1 MQTSNK
7 RIARNTLYMYVRHI
21 TLLVVGLYT
30 SRLVLEIL
38 GVSDYGLFA
47 VVGGV
52 LAIFTFISSSLA
64 TATSRFFNIEMG
76 RKGGD
81 VNASFNINLTL
92 HIAFA
97 LIIFILAE
105 TIGLWY
111 VTHWLNV
118 TEGKMGDAVFVY
130 HISILTACL
139 GIINTPYHS
148 LFTAHERF
156 RFLMVW
162 DVVNVFIRLGCILS
176 LSFYQG
182 AYALRLYAIIFS
194 LTTANT
200 FVVYHV
206 VSHRQWREIIRF
218 RFVREWKRYREVLGF
233 GGWNMLATLAYTART
248 SGSDLVLNRFFGTAM
263 NGAFAIS
270 RTAGDCITSFT
281 SNFDEAS
288 APQIIQAYA
297 AGDMGRVN
305 YLCHKVARINLLLY
319 EMVCFPLLIQL
330 GFVLRLWL
338 GKVPEGATRLTFIY
352 IILGGV
358 SMTASGIF
366 NVINASGKIKW
377 FKINV
382 SLFFLLCIPLSI
394 MLFELGLPAYSILL
408 LFIIA
413 DTLQRIVQL
422 IMMKRII
429 GFDSWTFV
437 KEAYTR
443 PALVAALLSAV
454 LCGSTLLPINGAI
467 MSLITIAACAVL
479 TAGAI
484 GMIGLDA
491 EERGWI
497 IKKFTRL
504 KIS

>member
-30 SRLVLEIL
+30 SRLALEIL

-52 LAIFTFISSSLA
+52 LAIFTFISNSLA

-81 VNASFNINLTL
+81 VNASFNINLIL
-92 HIAFA
+92 HITFA
-97 LIIFILAE
+97 LIIFALAE
-105 TIGLWY
+105 TMGLWY

-118 TEGKMGDAVFVY
+118 AEGRLADAVFVY
-130 HISILTACL
+130 HICIITACL

-156 RFLMVW
+156 RFLTVW
-162 DVVNVFIRLGCILS
+162 DVINVFIRLGCIIL
-176 LSFYQG
+176 LNCYHG
-182 AYALRLYAIIFS
+182 TYALRLYAIIFA

-200 FVVYHV
+200 FVVYHAV
-206 VSHRQWREIIRF
+206 AYRQWRDIIRF
-218 RFVREWKRYREVLGF
+218 RFIHEWSRYREVLTF
-233 GGWNMLATLAYTART
+233 GGWNMLATLAYTARS

-270 RTAGDCITSFT
+270 RTVNDCIMSFT

-330 GFVLRLWL
+330 GFILRLWL
-338 GKVPEGATRLTFIY
+338 GKVPDGATQLTFIY

-394 MLFELGLPAYSILL
+394 VLFKLGLPAYSILL

-454 LCGSTLLPINGAI
+454 LYGSTLLPIDGAI
-467 MSLITIAACAVL
+467 MSLTTIAACAVL
-479 TAGAI
+479 TVAAI

>member
-52 LAIFTFISSSLA
+52 LAIFPFISSSLA

-270 RTAGDCITSFT
+270 RTVNDCIMSFT